1 MIIRQPKVDD
11 AELVRLISIKSRVGT
26 VALYD
31 RYAKA
36 LMLVIIHIVPG
47 KKEAEAVLEQ
57 TYIKVWNSFD
67 HYIQQNEKLL
77 PWMIVIARNL
87 AKDAV
92 KGKFISSKKVSQN
105 LKKIKAN

>member
-1 MIIRQPKVDD
+1 MMIIKPGVDD
-11 AELVRLISIKSRVGT
+11 AELVRLISLKSRAGAEV
-26 VALYD
+26 LYD
-31 RYAKA
+31 RYAMV
-36 LMLVIIHIVPG
+36 LLLVIIRIVPG
-47 KKEAEAVLEQ
+47 KKEAEGVLEQ

-67 HYIQQNEKLL
+67 LYIQQNEKLL

-92 KGKFISSKKVSQN
+92 KGKIISSKNGSQN

>member
-1 MIIRQPKVDD
+1 MIIKPGVDD
-11 AELVRLISIKSRVGT
+11 AELVRLISLKSRAGAEV
-26 VALYD
+26 LYD
-31 RYAKA
+31 RCAKA
-36 LMLVIIHIVPG
+36 LMLVIIRIVPG

-87 AKDAV
+87 AKDSV